1 MKAKAREILKEE
13 PRKKRP
19 WRRVTEELKNR
30 VGQLM
35 KQGLS
40 DRQIAQAV
48 DRDPRLVRAIIKE
61 KGGVFRIQEVESGLR
76 LSLAERDE
84 IFRGLLLGWSFRQIA
99 RQLGRAPSTVTRE
112 VNHNGGR
119 GSYRPSAAHARAQR
133 NRLRPRAAKL
143 CCSSVLRDEVVS
155 GLEAFWSPKQISL
168 RLEQDYPD
176 ALEMRVSPETIY
188 QSLFVQ
194 ARGAL
199 RADLTKHLRTGRTHR
214 RSAPGHLDGRGR
226 LKDMI
231 MISERPAEADDRAV
245 PGHWEGDLIIGR
257 SNRSAI
263 GTLVER
269 WSRFVMLL
277 YLPDGFGSEAVLK
290 AVTAK
295 IQTLP
300 RQLRRSLTWDQGKE
314 MTLHADFT
322 LATDMQVY
330 FCDPHSPWQRGS
342 NENTNGLLRQF
353 FPKGTDLSGHSEE
366 HLDHVAELLN
376 GRPRETLGWRKP
388 CEKFAEAVA
397 MAG

>member
-1 MKAKAREILKEE
+1 MKAKAKEILKEE
-13 PRKKRP
+13 PRQKRP

-245 PGHWEGDLIIGR
+245 PGHWEGDLLVGKG
-257 SNRSAI
+257 NRSFI

-269 WSRFVMLL
+269 HTRYLL
-277 YLPDGFGSEAVLK
+277 LSYLGNDSSTEH
-290 AVTAK
+290 VTRK
-295 IQTLP
+295 IAERILELP
-300 RQLRRSLTWDQGKE
+300 EQLRLSLTWDQGRE
-314 MTLHADFT
+314 MARHADFT
-322 LATDMQVY
+322 VATGVEVY

-342 NENTNGLLRQF
+342 NENTNGLLRQY
-353 FPKGTDLSGHSEE
+353 FPKGTDLAIHNQKQ
-366 HLDHVAELLN
+366 LDKVAAELN
-376 GRPRETLGWRKP
+376 GRPRQTLDWQTP
-388 CEKFAEAVA
+388 AEKMTELLLR
-397 MAG
+397 